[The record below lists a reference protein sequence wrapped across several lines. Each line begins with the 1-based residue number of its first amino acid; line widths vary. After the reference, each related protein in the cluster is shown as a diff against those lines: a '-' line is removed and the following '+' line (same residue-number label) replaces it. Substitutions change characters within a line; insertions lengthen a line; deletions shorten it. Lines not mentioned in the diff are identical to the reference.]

1 MGLSDILAH
10 SMFESAEQMA
20 EMSAREL
27 LRKLKDNDCTELRQ
41 KGSHL
46 QVKCGGCQS
55 TVPVHGSKD
64 IARGTLKSIEKSLG
78 VCLGAD
84 WTKVESIEIA
94 EEEDD
99 FPDLPDD
106 PWRYFKK
113 VPDTIL
119 VPLSKLKTIRARPD
133 GIQRAAVNMR
143 KAYDGQGE
151 KRKPIS
157 VQKND
162 DGTYTVLDGN
172 STTAVA
178 TRAKWK
184 SLPAVPEEGAS
195 AHHEELEEAKKK
207 GGGSDTLPEVVRKIG
222 VFAKTQGGV
231 IRAYAGRLN
240 AKGGDA
246 PRDAKEAVAKL
257 QGLMDQ
263 VDAAVSQVAGL
274 VAEVEK
280 KLT

>member
-1 MGLSDILAH
+1 MGLSDVLAGT
-10 SMFESAEQMA
+10 MFESAEEMA

-78 VCLGAD
+78 VCLGSD
-84 WTKVESIEIA
+84 WTKIEHRSDPTDPIA
-94 EEEDD
+94 NYYNGNGDKVRLGFRNPD
-99 FPDLPDD
+99 F
-106 PWRYFKK
+106 
-113 VPDTIL
+113 V
-119 VPLSKLKTIRARPD
+119 S
-133 GIQRAAVNMR
+133 
-143 KAYDGQGE
+143 
-151 KRKPIS
+151 
-157 VQKND
+157 
-162 DGTYTVLDGN
+162 
-172 STTAVA
+172 
-178 TRAKWK
+178 
-184 SLPAVPEEGAS
+184 
-195 AHHEELEEAKKK
+195 EAKKK

-240 AKGGDA
+240 AKGNDA

-280 KLT
+280 KL